1 MLAIMLIKKLKEEKK
16 MDCWERKNVCCGEN
30 WYIFPF
36 DRKKEFCT
44 AANDCAMR
52 SAESDEVNQALAS
65 VKTNFRWKV
74 FCALVSA
81 RNENEM
87 ITDFNA

>member
-1 MLAIMLIKKLKEEKK
+1 
-16 MDCWERKNVCCGEN
+16 
-30 WYIFPF
+30 
-36 DRKKEFCT
+36 
-44 AANDCAMR
+44 MR

-65 VKTNFRWKV
+65 VKSNFRWKV

>member
-1 MLAIMLIKKLKEEKK
+1 MFVAEKI
-16 MDCWERKNVCCGEN
+16 D
-30 WYIFPF
+30 IFSHSIE
-36 DRKKEFCT
+36 KKEFCT
-44 AANDCAMR
+44 AANDYAMR

-65 VKTNFRWKV
+65 VKSNFRWKV